1 MKKIFIIVSS
11 LIFSCQSENKSVSE
25 VIASNNIELIKLK
38 REEINNKQQEIYK
51 KLNLIDLKLNELENN
66 SKNPIVSTFRI
77 IKQDFNHYV
86 ELQGDVK
93 SEKII
98 SIYPEFSGIINEL
111 FVESGESVGKGQ
123 ILATIDDGGL
133 KQQLSQLQ
141 ITYNLAKTTYE
152 RQERLWGQ
160 KIGSEIQYLESKSMF
175 EAQSKAIEQ
184 LTKQLNK
191 TIIKAPFA
199 GIIDN
204 VIVKKGEVVYPGRS
218 NLMLLVNMQEM
229 YVESKVPENYI
240 NSITKGKDVVI
251 EAPMLN
257 IALKSKIRLVA
268 NYINPLN
275 RTYRIEAEIPKNNYK
290 INQSYSYA
298 KNQTYGR
305 LFIKGMGLQNINRFF
320 RGCLCQGIYSDLD
333 MINCHMVLLL
343 KLCKDNDI
351 ECDNLNKYCKKRD
364 SIILKI
370 IDDNEELTRDDVKT
384 RLFIK

>member
-11 LIFSCQSENKSVSE
+11 LIFSCESENKSVSE

-66 SKNPIVSTFRI
+66 SKNPIVSTSRI

-98 SIYPEFSGIINEL
+98 SIYPEFSGIINEI
-111 FVESGESVGKGQ
+111 FVKSGESVDKGQ

-191 TIIKAPFA
+191 TIIKAPFS

-290 INQSYSYA
+290 I
-298 KNQTYGR
+298 KP
-305 LFIKGMGLQNINRFF
+305 
-320 RGCLCQGIYSDLD
+320 
-333 MINCHMVLLL
+333 
-343 KLCKDNDI
+343 
-351 ECDNLNKYCKKRD
+351 NLNVKLKVNDYTSEDAILIMLNHINID
-364 SIILKI
+364 SNNDEYVYKI
-370 IDDNEELTRDDVKT
+370 INKEGKNYALKTIIETGKNNGNFIEVLKGLTENDEIVSEGARKITNNSEVK
-384 RLFIK
+384 IINN

>member
-1 MKKIFIIVSS
+1 MKKIFIIVRS
-11 LIFSCQSENKSVSE
+11 LIFSCESENKSVSE

-66 SKNPIVSTFRI
+66 SKNPIVSTSRI

-98 SIYPEFSGIINEL
+98 SIYPEFSGIVNEI
-111 FVESGESVGKGQ
+111 FVKSGESVDKGQ

-191 TIIKAPFA
+191 TIIKAPFS

-218 NLMLLVNMQEM
+218 NLMLLVNMQEV

-290 INQSYSYA
+290 I
-298 KNQTYGR
+298 KP
-305 LFIKGMGLQNINRFF
+305 
-320 RGCLCQGIYSDLD
+320 
-333 MINCHMVLLL
+333 
-343 KLCKDNDI
+343 
-351 ECDNLNKYCKKRD
+351 NLNVKLKVNDYTSEDAILIMLNHINID
-364 SIILKI
+364 SNNDEYVYKI
-370 IDDNEELTRDDVKT
+370 INKDGKNYALKTIIETGKNNGNFIEVLKGLTENDEIVSEGARKITNNSEVK
-384 RLFIK
+384 IINN

>member
-11 LIFSCQSENKSVSE
+11 LIFSCESENKSVSE

-66 SKNPIVSTFRI
+66 SKNPIVSTSRI

-98 SIYPEFSGIINEL
+98 SIYPEFSGIINEI
-111 FVESGESVGKGQ
+111 FVKSGESVDKGQ

-191 TIIKAPFA
+191 TIIKAPFS

-257 IALKSKIRLVA
+257 IALKSKIRLAA

-290 INQSYSYA
+290 I
-298 KNQTYGR
+298 KP
-305 LFIKGMGLQNINRFF
+305 
-320 RGCLCQGIYSDLD
+320 
-333 MINCHMVLLL
+333 
-343 KLCKDNDI
+343 
-351 ECDNLNKYCKKRD
+351 NLNVKLKVNDYTSEDAILIMLNHINID
-364 SIILKI
+364 SNNDEYVYKI
-370 IDDNEELTRDDVKT
+370 INKDGKNYALKTIIETGKNNGNFIEVLKGLTENDEIVSEGARKITNNSEVK
-384 RLFIK
+384 IINN

>member
-11 LIFSCQSENKSVSE
+11 LIFSCESENKSVSE

-218 NLMLLVNMQEM
+218 NLMLLINMQEM

-275 RTYRIEAEIPKNNYK
+275 RTYRIEAEIPSNNYK
-290 INQSYSYA
+290 I
-298 KNQTYGR
+298 KP
-305 LFIKGMGLQNINRFF
+305 
-320 RGCLCQGIYSDLD
+320 
-333 MINCHMVLLL
+333 
-343 KLCKDNDI
+343 
-351 ECDNLNKYCKKRD
+351 NLNVKLKVNDYTSKDAILIMLNHINID
-364 SIILKI
+364 SNNDEYVYKI
-370 IDDNEELTRDDVKT
+370 INKDGKNYALKTIIETGKNNGNFIEVLKGLTENDEIVSEGARKITNNSEVK
-384 RLFIK
+384 IINN

>member
-66 SKNPIVSTFRI
+66 SKNPIVSTSRI

-98 SIYPEFSGIINEL
+98 SIYPEFSGIINEI
-111 FVESGESVGKGQ
+111 FVKSGESVDKGQ

-152 RQERLWGQ
+152 RQERLWSQ

-191 TIIKAPFA
+191 TIIKAPFS

-290 INQSYSYA
+290 I
-298 KNQTYGR
+298 KP
-305 LFIKGMGLQNINRFF
+305 
-320 RGCLCQGIYSDLD
+320 
-333 MINCHMVLLL
+333 
-343 KLCKDNDI
+343 
-351 ECDNLNKYCKKRD
+351 NLNVKLKVNDYTSEDAILIMLNHINID
-364 SIILKI
+364 SNNDEYVYKI
-370 IDDNEELTRDDVKT
+370 INKDGKNYALKTIIETGKNNGNFIEVLKGLTENDEIVSEGARKITNNSEVK
-384 RLFIK
+384 IINN

>member
-11 LIFSCQSENKSVSE
+11 LIFSCESENKSVSE

-38 REEINNKQQEIYK
+38 REEINNKQQEIYI

-66 SKNPIVSTFRI
+66 SKNPIVSTSRI

-98 SIYPEFSGIINEL
+98 SIYPEFSGIINEI
-111 FVESGESVGKGQ
+111 FVKSGESVDKGQ

-191 TIIKAPFA
+191 TIIKAPFS

-218 NLMLLVNMQEM
+218 NLMLLINMQEM

-290 INQSYSYA
+290 I
-298 KNQTYGR
+298 KP
-305 LFIKGMGLQNINRFF
+305 
-320 RGCLCQGIYSDLD
+320 
-333 MINCHMVLLL
+333 
-343 KLCKDNDI
+343 
-351 ECDNLNKYCKKRD
+351 NLNVKLKVNDYTSEDAILIMLNHINID
-364 SIILKI
+364 SNNDEYVYKI
-370 IDDNEELTRDDVKT
+370 INKDGKNYALKTIIETGKNNGNFIEVLKGLTENDEIVSEGARKITNNSEVK
-384 RLFIK
+384 IINN

>member
-11 LIFSCQSENKSVSE
+11 LIFSCESENKSVSE

-290 INQSYSYA
+290 I
-298 KNQTYGR
+298 KP
-305 LFIKGMGLQNINRFF
+305 
-320 RGCLCQGIYSDLD
+320 
-333 MINCHMVLLL
+333 
-343 KLCKDNDI
+343 
-351 ECDNLNKYCKKRD
+351 NLNVKLKVNDYTSEDAILIMLNHINID
-364 SIILKI
+364 SNNDEYVYKI
-370 IDDNEELTRDDVKT
+370 INKDGKNYALKTIIETGKNNGNFIEVLKGLTENDEIVSEGARKITNNSEVK
-384 RLFIK
+384 IINN

>member
-66 SKNPIVSTFRI
+66 SKNPIVSTSRI

-98 SIYPEFSGIINEL
+98 SIYPEFSGIINEI
-111 FVESGESVGKGQ
+111 FVISGESVDKGQ

-133 KQQLSQLQ
+133 KQQLYQLQ

-152 RQERLWGQ
+152 RQERLWDQ

-191 TIIKAPFA
+191 TIIKAPFS

-251 EAPMLN
+251 EVPMLN

-275 RTYRIEAEIPKNNYK
+275 RTYRIEAEIPRNNYK
-290 INQSYSYA
+290 I
-298 KNQTYGR
+298 KP
-305 LFIKGMGLQNINRFF
+305 
-320 RGCLCQGIYSDLD
+320 
-333 MINCHMVLLL
+333 
-343 KLCKDNDI
+343 
-351 ECDNLNKYCKKRD
+351 NLNVKLKVNDYTSEDAILIMLNHINID
-364 SIILKI
+364 SNNDEYVYKI
-370 IDDNEELTRDDVKT
+370 INKDGKNYALKTIIETGKNNGNFIEVLKGLTENDEIVSEGARKITNNSEVK
-384 RLFIK
+384 IINN